1 LIEKLLI
8 KDRRTRLGQ
17 QTDAEEILSHPFFRD
32 LDLVAL
38 QEKRVQPEFLPVV
51 DQTGLNN
58 FDEDITKENPQES
71 MVPVEAREKID
82 ASEAQFAAFGLSAPQ
97 EQPQLTAAQK

>member
-1 LIEKLLI
+1 M

-17 QTDAEEILSHPFFRD
+17 QTDAEEILSHPFFSG

-38 QEKRVQPEFLPVV
+38 QEKKIPAEFRPVV

-58 FDEDITKENPQES
+58 FDEDITKERAEES
-71 MVPVEAREKID
+71 MVPVEAR
-82 ASEAQFAAFGLSAPQ
+82 
-97 EQPQLTAAQK
+97 